1 SVRIANARET
11 DPKTRSF
18 ARKAIG
24 WTIAIMAL
32 VGLIVNTPMAE
43 LPFAQWVVAAI
54 IGCGTPVA
62 LWLGWTLRSRY
73 AEDCERYEERRAA
86 RRSSAT
92 TKTATATP
100 TATSKSRSATAPA
113 TSKSRSATAPA
124 TDHSRSATAPATDH
138 SRSATPAE
146 PVKPETP
153 TETTA
158 PIDSI
163 DRATDSDDAPS
174 AEIEDGIQEI
184 EQYLR
189 EVLEADGKR
198 AAAADYVR
206 YLVLVH
212 GRELGEITGA
222 EIAAGVGV
230 SSALGRR
237 VRQEFD
243 NGKLTVTNEDKR
255 RFESFGLL

>member
-1 SVRIANARET
+1 MIIPIIEFRFSVAFLLPVLSEGFVLMSVRIANARET

-113 TSKSRSATAPA
+113 TDHSRSATAPA
-124 TDHSRSATAPATDH
+124 TDHSRSATAPATDQPR
-138 SRSATPAE
+138 SATAPATDQPRSATPAE
-146 PVKPETP
+146 PVK
-153 TETTA
+153 
-158 PIDSI
+158 
-163 DRATDSDDAPS
+163 
-174 AEIEDGIQEI
+174 
-184 EQYLR
+184 
-189 EVLEADGKR
+189 
-198 AAAADYVR
+198 
-206 YLVLVH
+206 
-212 GRELGEITGA
+212 
-222 EIAAGVGV
+222 
-230 SSALGRR
+230 
-237 VRQEFD
+237 
-243 NGKLTVTNEDKR
+243 
-255 RFESFGLL
+255 

>member
-62 LWLGWTLRSRY
+62 LWPGWTLRRRY
-73 AEDCERYEERRAA
+73 AADCERYEERRAA

-100 TATSKSRSATAPA
+100 TATSKSRSATARAPDQP
-113 TSKSRSATAPA
+113 RSATAPA

-138 SRSATPAE
+138 SRSATAPATDQPRSATPAE

-243 NGKLTVTNEDKR
+243 NG
-255 RFESFGLL
+255 

>member
-1 SVRIANARET
+1 
-11 DPKTRSF
+11 
-18 ARKAIG
+18 
-24 WTIAIMAL
+24 
-32 VGLIVNTPMAE
+32 MAE

-113 TSKSRSATAPA
+113 T
-124 TDHSRSATAPATDH
+124 DHSRSATAPA
-138 SRSATPAE
+138 

-255 RFESFGLL
+255 RFESFGLLIQSDSTSKAD

>member
-1 SVRIANARET
+1 MTDDTPTTTSGDKTITVLGALVTIAGFVLAWIVWTSAGEITGHTVAMIIPIIEFRFSVAFLLPVLSEGFVLMSVRIANARET

-24 WTIAIMAL
+24 WTIAITAL

-113 TSKSRSATAPA
+113 TDHSRSATAPA
-124 TDHSRSATAPATDH
+124 TDHSRSATPTATDH

-163 DRATDSDDAPS
+163 DRATDSDDA
-174 AEIEDGIQEI
+174 
-184 EQYLR
+184 
-189 EVLEADGKR
+189 
-198 AAAADYVR
+198 
-206 YLVLVH
+206 
-212 GRELGEITGA
+212 
-222 EIAAGVGV
+222 
-230 SSALGRR
+230 
-237 VRQEFD
+237 
-243 NGKLTVTNEDKR
+243 
-255 RFESFGLL
+255 